1 MPGTFGSG
9 AGVGGDGARL
19 MILLQLG
26 LKMPVYRKWKRMLKV
41 MSQLCLPGAGNPLAA
56 ALADEE
62 AVAGAPHVLAP
73 GRGVPDGRGLVAG
86 VALHHM
92 LQFRMH

>member
-26 LKMPVYRKWKRMLKV
+26 LKMPIYRKWKRMLKV

-73 GRGVPDGRGLVAG
+73 GWGVPDGRGLVAHT
-86 VALHHM
+86 ALDNM
-92 LQFRMH
+92 LQHQC